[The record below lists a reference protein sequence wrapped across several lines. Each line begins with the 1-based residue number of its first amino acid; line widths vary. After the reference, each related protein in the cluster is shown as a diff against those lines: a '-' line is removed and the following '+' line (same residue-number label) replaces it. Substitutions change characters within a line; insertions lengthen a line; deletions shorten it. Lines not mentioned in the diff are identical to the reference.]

1 MRMRQAPLQLKNRKK
16 EPMTKNIMIAASL
29 AALPLFLTGQ
39 AYALTLNNCTQV
51 ELNLQ
56 IIEGDDDWEA
66 RDVVLSADRTH
77 DVFCEEGC
85 TIILEN
91 GVEESFDGDEVI
103 HIENGQFVI
112 VQ

>member
-1 MRMRQAPLQLKNRKK
+1 MRQVPLQLTNWKK
-16 EPMTKNIMIAASL
+16 KPMTKNIMIAMIV
-29 AALPLFLTGQ
+29 AALPLVLSGQ
-39 AYALTLNNCTQV
+39 AYALTLNNCAQV

-66 RDVVLSADRTH
+66 RDVIFSADRTH

-103 HIENGQFVI
+103 YIESGQFII

>member
-1 MRMRQAPLQLKNRKK
+1 
-16 EPMTKNIMIAASL
+16 MTKNIMIAMIA

-103 HIENGQFVI
+103 YIENGQFVI